1 MRERPRD
8 DEGGFG
14 LVEVL
19 VSMLV
24 LGLLVAAFAPLVVQ
38 SMIVTAKN
46 NTLATAARLANER
59 LEDARAVASTG
70 DCTALATF
78 LSSVDSSRKDGRSV
92 PLTVGS
98 TLASCAPGSLSDV
111 TVQVTTTSPQFKNP
125 TLAHVRT
132 QIYVTTP

>member
-1 MRERPRD
+1 MARTTD
-8 DEGGFG
+8 DRGMG
-14 LVEVL
+14 LVEIL

-38 SMIVTAKN
+38 AMIVTAKN

-70 DCTALATF
+70 DCTALSTF
-78 LSSVDSSRKDGRSV
+78 LSSADSSRKDGRSLS
-92 PLTVGS
+92 LTVSS
-98 TLASCAPGSLSDV
+98 TLSSCAPGGLSDV
-111 TVQVTTTSPQFKNP
+111 TVQVTTSSPQFTNP

-132 QIYVTTP
+132 QIYVTAP